1 MRVISGKYKGKKL
14 FSPEENNVRP
24 TTDRIKEPLFNI
36 LFSKDVYY
44 GKVLDLFSGS
54 GALGIEALSR
64 GAELVVFI
72 DIDTR
77 SVKLTKNNLRQVGA
91 TNFEL
96 YHNDFISAAKKLKGR
111 KFDVI
116 FADPPYRLRIEPK
129 IIDSVIENDL
139 LAENGILIIEHS
151 IENKLQID
159 DERFII
165 DERCCGNTVLT
176 FITYGRDNE

>member
-1 MRVISGKYKGKKL
+1 M
-14 FSPEENNVRP
+14 
-24 TTDRIKEPLFNI
+24 
-36 LFSKDVYY
+36 
-44 GKVLDLFSGS
+44 
-54 GALGIEALSR
+54 
-64 GAELVVFI
+64 
-72 DIDTR
+72 
-77 SVKLTKNNLRQVGA
+77 
-91 TNFEL
+91 
-96 YHNDFISAAKKLKGR
+96 
-111 KFDVI
+111 I